1 MPLYVDLVVFLLAG
15 FTFPLVNVLLSKL
28 VRRDYPDPLKE
39 VSYESGIVPI
49 GDARVRYHI
58 HYYIFALVFL
68 VFDVEGLFLFPW
80 AVVFKQLNP
89 AVAFGEAVVFIAMLV
104 VGLVY
109 AWKKK
114 VLTWI

>member
-1 MPLYVDLVVFLLAG
+1 MSFYVDLVVFLAAG
-15 FTFPLVNVLLSKL
+15 LTFPLISVLASKL
-28 VRRDYPDPLKE
+28 FRRDYPDPLKE
-39 VSYESGIVPI
+39 ISYESGIIPV

-68 VFDVEGLFLFPW
+68 VFDVESLFLFPW
-80 AVVFKQLNP
+80 AVVFRDLNP
-89 AVAFGEAVVFIAMLV
+89 VVGFVEAIVFIALLV